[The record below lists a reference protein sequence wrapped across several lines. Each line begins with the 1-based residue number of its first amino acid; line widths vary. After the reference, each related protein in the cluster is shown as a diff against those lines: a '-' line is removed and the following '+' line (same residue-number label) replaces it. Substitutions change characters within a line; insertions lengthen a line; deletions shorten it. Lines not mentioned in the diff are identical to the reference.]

1 MKSEDKKVRLL
12 AVVFWIAVWQI
23 GAMITNRNL
32 LIPIPTPVTTAGAF
46 VRMMTDTAAL
56 GAVASSIVRIL
67 IGFLCALAAGTLL
80 AVLCVRFK
88 LLDVLFTPLL
98 QVIRAIPVASF
109 TILVFLWVSRG
120 SIPSTISFFTVLPI
134 VWANIE
140 AGLKAFDRDLIE
152 MARVFG
158 MNNTGII
165 REIMLPGIRPFFS
178 SSFTSGIGFAWKS
191 GVAAEVICRTEKSLG
206 NLLWAGKSSVDYD
219 SVFAVT
225 LMIVILSI
233 LIQWGAKKLFG
244 KGGRV

>member
-1 MKSEDKKVRLL
+1 MI
-12 AVVFWIAVWQI
+12 FWIVVWQA
-23 GAMITNRNL
+23 GAMIANRNL
-32 LIPIPTPVTTAGAF
+32 LIPIPTPMTTAGAF
-46 VRMMTDTAAL
+46 FRLITDTAAL
-56 GAVASSIVRIL
+56 GAVASSILRIL
-67 IGFLCALAAGTLL
+67 IGFLLALAAGTLL
-80 AVLCVRFK
+80 AVVCVRFK
-88 LLDVLFTPLL
+88 IAGILFSPLL

-140 AGLKAFDRDLIE
+140 AGLRSFDKDLYE
-152 MARVFG
+152 MAHVFG
-158 MNNTGII
+158 MKNGQII
-165 REIMLPGIRPFFS
+165 KEIMLPGIKPFFS
-178 SSFTSGIGFAWKS
+178 SSVTSGIGFAWKS

-233 LIQWGAKKLFG
+233 LIQWGAKKIFS
-244 KGGRV
+244 KGGQA